1 MPTTTYLPPTVGQH
15 SQGRDTMTELDMK
28 IMVLGDIGVGKT
40 ALLRRYVDNEY
51 NPDYK
56 ITVDLDFKQKQMS
69 LEQGKLNL
77 QLWDVPGNERFGG
90 LTSVYYKYSHG
101 AIVTF
106 DLARRETF
114 LSAAAWLADYVAAME
129 LGEEAGG
136 VLPVVLVGNKADVEN
151 VNVAD
156 QEYVTWVEDN
166 KMLAFYQVSARDNTN
181 VDAAVKVLIDHILAT
196 DSFFSR

>member
-1 MPTTTYLPPTVGQH
+1 MLLSTVEDPT
-15 SQGRDTMTELDMK
+15 SSDNMAELDMK

-40 ALLRRYVDNEY
+40 ALIRRYVDSEY
-51 NPDYK
+51 IPEYK

-69 LEQGKLNL
+69 LGDGKLNL

-114 LSAAAWLADYVAAME
+114 LSAAAWLGDYVTTME
-129 LGEEAGG
+129 LGGGEGG

-151 VNVAD
+151 ISVAS

-166 KMLAFYQVSARDNTN
+166 KMLAFYEVSARDDTN
-181 VDAAVKVLIDHILAT
+181 VDAAVKVLVDHVLAT
-196 DSFFSR
+196 DSVFSG